1 MTIQLTHAEHTGDEV
16 TLTWSDNGKN
26 SFHALWLRDHC
37 RCEQCRNPQNG
48 QRYLDV
54 SDIDAELLI
63 GSASVSADGELLLSF
78 LPDHHQTRY
87 SSETLWHTLNAIEQQ
102 NHHRCEQGKTLW
114 DAQEI
119 KQHSTRFDWADY
131 SQNKHTQLAALS
143 CFEQLGYFVITDS
156 PSKEGQVLEI
166 VESFGYL
173 RETNYG
179 QLFEVRA
186 TLDANNLAYTNI
198 GLGQHTDNPYRE
210 PVPTI
215 QALHCVENSV
225 DGGESLL
232 LDGFMAADVLRRES
246 PEHFKTLSSTAL
258 NFRFSDADAD
268 LQARVCMIETDELGR
283 VCCVRYNNRSIDT
296 ITLPQSQIPAF
307 YAAYRH
313 FAQILKRAELATQFK
328 LTAGDCMVFD
338 NTRVMH
344 ARTAFSTGGKRH
356 LQGAYSD
363 LDGLYS
369 RLRILQREHL
379 Q

>member
-1 MTIQLTHAEHTGDEV
+1 VSIQLSSAKHTGSEV
-16 TLTWSDNGKN
+16 ELTWSDNSQH
-26 SFHALWLRDHC
+26 SFHAIWLRDHC

-54 SDIDAELLI
+54 SELDNNLTID
-63 GSASVSADGELLLSF
+63 SATVSAQGELLLSF
-78 LPDHHQTRY
+78 LPEQHQTRY
-87 SSETLWHTLNAIEQQ
+87 SGEALLNTLQAVEHQ
-102 NHHRCEQGKTLW
+102 NHSRCEQSKTLW
-114 DAQEI
+114 DAEQIER
-119 KQHSTRFDWADY
+119 HNTHFDWASY
-131 SQNKHTQLAALS
+131 SDDQATQLAALK
-143 CFEQLGYFVITDS
+143 CFEKFGYFIITDS
-156 PSKEGQVLEI
+156 PAEEGQVLKI
-166 VESFGYL
+166 VDSFGFV
-173 RETNYG
+173 RNTNYG

-232 LDGFMAADVLRRES
+232 LDGFMAADMLRRES
-246 PEHFKTLSSTAL
+246 PEHFKTLSESAL
-258 NFRFSDADAD
+258 NFRFSDAEAD
-268 LQARVCMIETDELGR
+268 LQARVKMIETDELGR

-296 ITLPQSQIPAF
+296 INLPQAQIPAF
-307 YAAYRH
+307 YTAYRH
-313 FAQILKRAELATQFK
+313 FAQILHRSELATQFK
-328 LTAGDCMVFD
+328 LIAGDCMVFD

-344 ARTAFSTGGKRH
+344 ARSRFSTGGKRH

-369 RLRILQREHL
+369 RLRILQR
-379 Q
+379 QTQ